1 MTAPHPLVR
10 FTNELM
16 ALTGDLDQTA
26 AADFVRR
33 VYEAG
38 RAEGERR
45 AGEGRRP
52 GGER

>member
-16 ALTGDLDQTA
+16 ALTDDLDQA
-26 AADFVRR
+26 AAAEFVRR

-38 RAEGERR
+38 REEGERR
-45 AGEGRRP
+45 AQEGRQPDGAR
-52 GGER
+52 